1 MHRFRAIAHAAV
13 KPPTFPPPTGLHQPL
28 PRYIP
33 CFRLRLPT
41 ITLPASKLRLSMATH
56 TIPSGLSQA
65 ELKPFHGSN
74 SMTTTTPTPGTM
86 RALIKHHA
94 GPGLQL
100 VTDRPAPSIGP
111 RDVLIRVKK
120 AGICGTD
127 RHIWEWDQWAASRIP
142 VGIVTGHEF
151 VGVIERVGAAVTR
164 FQPGLRVS
172 AEGHITAGLDYN
184 SRTGSAH
191 IARDTKILGVD
202 RDGCFAELVVV
213 PEENVWP
220 VHERIPDHVAAVLDP
235 LGNAV
240 HTVMSANVSAKTV
253 LITGVGI
260 IGLMAVTVAKCAG
273 ASRIFVTDVDPKRL
287 ALAKKLGAV
296 EAYRASDPNWLSD
309 VRKATRGDG
318 PDVLLEMS
326 GHPGAID
333 DGFKA
338 LRMGGTA
345 ALLGIP
351 SRPMSFDLSNHVI
364 FKGATVLGV
373 NGRRMF
379 ETWYQMEEML
389 LSGRLELE
397 DIITHRLPFEDFAKG
412 FGLMQS
418 GEGIKIVL
426 DVH

>member
-1 MHRFRAIAHAAV
+1 MPAATPSHEI
-13 KPPTFPPPTGLHQPL
+13 KPTVMPTTS
-28 PRYIP
+28 
-33 CFRLRLPT
+33 T
-41 ITLPASKLRLSMATH
+41 PAAGS
-56 TIPSGLSQA
+56 SGV
-65 ELKPFHGSN
+65 
-74 SMTTTTPTPGTM
+74 M

-100 VTDRPAPSIGP
+100 LADRPIPVIGP

-127 RHIWEWDQWAASRIP
+127 RHIWEWDHWAANRIP

-151 VGVIERVGAAVTR
+151 VGIIERVGSAVTR
-164 FQPGLRVS
+164 FKPGLRVS
-172 AEGHITAGLDYN
+172 AEGHLN
-184 SRTGSAH
+184 SGTDFNARTGNAH

-202 RDGCFAELVVV
+202 IDGCFAEFVKV

-220 VHERIPDHVAAVLDP
+220 VHASIPDHLAAVLDP

-260 IGLMAVTVAKCAG
+260 IGLMAVTVAKAAG
-273 ASRIFVTDVDPKRL
+273 ASRIFVTDVDEKRL
-287 ALAKKLGAV
+287 KLARKLGAA
-296 EAYRASDPNWLSD
+296 EAYKANDPKWIEKI
-309 VRKATRGDG
+309 RQHTRGDG

-326 GHPGAID
+326 GNAGAID

-351 SRPMSFDLSNHVI
+351 PRAISFDLSNHVI

-379 ETWYQMEEML
+379 ETWYQMEELL
-389 LSGRLELE
+389 LSGRLELDE
-397 DIITHRLPFEDFAKG
+397 IITHQIPFGDFAKG

-418 GEGIKIVL
+418 GEGIKIVMN
-426 DVH
+426 VGE

>member
-1 MHRFRAIAHAAV
+1 MTTTSTRPAV
-13 KPPTFPPPTGLHQPL
+13 SVSPT
-28 PRYIP
+28 
-33 CFRLRLPT
+33 
-41 ITLPASKLRLSMATH
+41 A
-56 TIPSGLSQA
+56 IPSGKA
-65 ELKPFHGSN
+65 
-74 SMTTTTPTPGTM
+74 TM
-86 RALIKHHA
+86 KALIKHHA
-94 GPGLQL
+94 GPELQL
-100 VTDRPAPSIGP
+100 VERAIPEIGP
-111 RDVLIRVKK
+111 RDVLIRVLK

-127 RHIWEWDQWAASRIP
+127 RHIWEWDAWAAGRIP
-142 VGIVTGHEF
+142 VGITTGHEF
-151 VGVIERVGAAVTR
+151 VGVIEKVGSAVTK
-164 FQPGLRVS
+164 FAPGLRVS
-172 AEGHITAGLDYN
+172 AEGHLN
-184 SRTGSAH
+184 SGTDFNARTGNAH

-202 RDGCFAELVVV
+202 TDGCFAEYVKI

-220 VHERIPDHVAAVLDP
+220 VHPSIPDHVAAVLDP

-260 IGLMAVTVAKCAG
+260 IGLMGVTVAKCAG
-273 ASRIFVTDVDPKRL
+273 ASRIFVTDVDAKRL
-287 ALAKKLGAV
+287 AIAKKLGAV
-296 EAYRASDPNWLSD
+296 EAYRATDPNWIAD
-309 VRKATRGDG
+309 IRKQTRGDG

-351 SRPMSFDLSNHVI
+351 SRTMSFDLTSHVI
-364 FKGATVLGV
+364 FKGATVLGI

-389 LSGRLELE
+389 LSGRLDLS
-397 DIITHRLPFEDFAKG
+397 DIITHQLPMAEFAKG

-418 GEGIKIVL
+418 GEGIKVVL
-426 DVH
+426 DVGR

>member
-1 MHRFRAIAHAAV
+1 MTASTTNGRTSQSVAM
-13 KPPTFPPPTGLHQPL
+13 PTTPH
-28 PRYIP
+28 
-33 CFRLRLPT
+33 
-41 ITLPASKLRLSMATH
+41 PASSPASSAKSV
-56 TIPSGLSQA
+56 
-65 ELKPFHGSN
+65 
-74 SMTTTTPTPGTM
+74 M

-94 GPGLQL
+94 GPGLQMVL
-100 VTDRPAPSIGP
+100 DRPIPDIGP

-127 RHIWEWDQWAASRIP
+127 RHIWEWDHWAAGRIP

-151 VGVIERVGAAVTR
+151 VGVIERVGSAVTR
-164 FQPGLRVS
+164 FKPGLRVS

-184 SRTGSAH
+184 SRTGNAH
-191 IARDTKILGVD
+191 IARDTRILGVD
-202 RDGCFAELVVV
+202 RDGVFAEFVCV

-220 VHERIPDHVAAVLDP
+220 VHPNIPDHIAAIFDP

-273 ASRIFVTDVDPKRL
+273 ASRIFVTDIDDRRL
-287 ALAKKLGAV
+287 ALARKLGAV
-296 EAYRASDPNWLSD
+296 EAYKANDPGWIEKL
-309 VRKATRGDG
+309 RKHTRGDG

-326 GHPGAID
+326 GHPMAID

-351 SRPMSFDLSNHVI
+351 SRPISFDLSSHVI

-389 LSGRLELE
+389 LSGRLELDE
-397 DIITHRLPFEDFAKG
+397 IITHQLPMDQFAKG

-418 GEGIKIVL
+418 GEGIKVVL
-426 DVH
+426 EVG

>member
-1 MHRFRAIAHAAV
+1 MAAPTSHEI
-13 KPPTFPPPTGLHQPL
+13 KPSNGTKTM
-28 PRYIP
+28 
-33 CFRLRLPT
+33 
-41 ITLPASKLRLSMATH
+41 SS
-56 TIPSGLSQA
+56 PSNGVIS
-65 ELKPFHGSN
+65 
-74 SMTTTTPTPGTM
+74 TPGTM

-94 GPGLQL
+94 GPGLQML
-100 VTDRPAPSIGP
+100 DNRPIPSIGP

-127 RHIWEWDQWAASRIP
+127 RHIWEWDHWAANRIP

-151 VGVIERVGAAVTR
+151 VGIIEKVGTAVTK
-164 FQPGLRVS
+164 FKPGLRVS
-172 AEGHITAGLDYN
+172 AEGHICSGTDYN
-184 SRTGSAH
+184 ARTGNAH

-202 RDGCFAELVVV
+202 RDGIFAEYVSV

-220 VHERIPDHVAAVLDP
+220 VHDAIPDHIAAVLDP

-260 IGLMAVTVAKCAG
+260 IGLMAVTVAKAAG
-273 ASRIFVTDVDPKRL
+273 ASRIFVTDIDDKRL
-287 ALAKKLGAV
+287 KLAKKLGAS
-296 EAYRASDPNWLSD
+296 EAWKANDPKWIEKVKSL
-309 VRKATRGDG
+309 TRGDG

-351 SRPMSFDLSNHVI
+351 SRPIAFDLNNHVI
-364 FKGATVLGV
+364 FKGATVFGV

-379 ETWYQMEEML
+379 ETWYQMEELL

-397 DIITHRLPFEDFAKG
+397 EIVTHQLPFADFAKG

-426 DVH
+426 NIAE

>member
-1 MHRFRAIAHAAV
+1 MD
-13 KPPTFPPPTGLHQPL
+13 GLIH
-28 PRYIP
+28 
-33 CFRLRLPT
+33 FF
-41 ITLPASKLRLSMATH
+41 MA
-56 TIPSGLSQA
+56 
-65 ELKPFHGSN
+65 
-74 SMTTTTPTPGTM
+74 TTTPTSPSPSRPATQAQTPSTM
-86 RALIKHHA
+86 RALVKHHA
-94 GPGLQL
+94 GPELKL
-100 VTDRPAPSIGP
+100 VTDRPVPQVGP
-111 RDVLIRVKK
+111 RDVLIRVQK

-127 RHIWEWDQWAASRIP
+127 RHIWEWDAWAAARIP

-151 VGVIERVGAAVTR
+151 VGIIEKVGTAVTR
-164 FQPGLRVS
+164 FAPGMRVS
-172 AEGHITAGLDYN
+172 AEGHICSGTDYN
-184 SRTGSAH
+184 ARTGNAH

-202 RDGCFAELVVV
+202 TDGCFGEFVKV

-220 VHERIPDHVAAVLDP
+220 VHQSIPDHIAAVLDP

-273 ASRIFVTDVDPKRL
+273 ASRIFVTDVDEKRL
-287 ALAKKLGAV
+287 KLARKLGAV
-296 EAYRASDPNWLSD
+296 EAYKANDPNWIKKL
-309 VRKATRGDG
+309 REQTRGDG

-326 GHPGAID
+326 GNPLAID

-351 SRPMSFDLSNHVI
+351 SRPIAFDLSSHVI
-364 FKGATVLGV
+364 FKGATVLGI

-389 LSGRLELE
+389 LSGRLELD
-397 DIITHRLPFEDFAKG
+397 DIITHQIPFADFAKG
-412 FGLMQS
+412 FALMQS
-418 GEGIKIVL
+418 GEGIKIVMN
-426 DVH
+426 VGG

>member
-1 MHRFRAIAHAAV
+1 MATSPAPAAV
-13 KPPTFPPPTGLHQPL
+13 RTATNKP
-28 PRYIP
+28 
-33 CFRLRLPT
+33 
-41 ITLPASKLRLSMATH
+41 S
-56 TIPSGLSQA
+56 
-65 ELKPFHGSN
+65 
-74 SMTTTTPTPGTM
+74 TPTM
-86 RALIKHHA
+86 RCLFKHHA
-94 GPGLQL
+94 GPGLEF
-100 VTDRPAPSIGP
+100 DANRPIPTPGP
-111 RDVLIRVKK
+111 RDVLIRVSK

-127 RHIWEWDQWAASRIP
+127 RHIWEWDAWAAARIP

-151 VGVIERVGAAVTR
+151 VGIIEKVGSAVTR
-164 FQPGLRVS
+164 YQPGLRVS

-184 SRTGSAH
+184 SRTGNAH
-191 IARDTKILGVD
+191 IARDTRILGID
-202 RDGCFAELVVV
+202 RDGCFAEYVVV

-220 VHERIPDHVAAVLDP
+220 VHPSIPDHIAAVFDP

-240 HTVMSANVSAKTV
+240 HTVMSAGVSARTV

-260 IGLMAVTVAKCAG
+260 IGLMAVTVAKAAG
-273 ASRIFVTDVDPKRL
+273 ASRIFVTDVDQRRL

-296 EAYRASDPNWLSD
+296 EAYRASDPNWISD
-309 VRKATRGDG
+309 IRRQCRGDG

-338 LRMGGTA
+338 LRPGGIA

-351 SRPMSFDLSNHVI
+351 SRPISFDLSNHVI

-379 ETWYQMEEML
+379 ETWYQMEALL

-397 DIITHRLPFEDFAKG
+397 EIITHQIPLEDFAKG
-412 FGLMQS
+412 FALMQS
-418 GEGIKIVL
+418 GEGIKIVMNIGA
-426 DVH
+426 

>member
-1 MHRFRAIAHAAV
+1 LLDPKR
-13 KPPTFPPPTGLHQPL
+13 P
-28 PRYIP
+28 IP
-33 CFRLRLPT
+33 
-41 ITLPASKLRLSMATH
+41 
-56 TIPSGLSQA
+56 Q
-65 ELKPFHGSN
+65 
-74 SMTTTTPTPGTM
+74 
-86 RALIKHHA
+86 
-94 GPGLQL
+94 
-100 VTDRPAPSIGP
+100 VGP
-111 RDVLIRVKK
+111 RDVLVRVTH

-127 RHIWEWDQWAASRIP
+127 RHIWEWDHWAANRIP

-151 VGVIERVGAAVTR
+151 VGVVERVGSAVGSK
-164 FQPGLRVS
+164 FKIGQRVS
-172 AEGHITAGLDYN
+172 AEGHICSWTDYN
-184 SRTGSAH
+184 ARTGNAH

-202 RDGCFAELVVV
+202 RDGVFAEYVSV

-220 VHERIPDHVAAVLDP
+220 VHPSIPDHIAAVLDP

-273 ASRIFVTDVDPKRL
+273 ASRIFVTDIDEKRL
-287 ALAKKLGAV
+287 RLARKLGAV
-296 EAYRASDPNWLSD
+296 EAYKANDPKWID
-309 VRKATRGDG
+309 KVREHTRGDG

-326 GHPGAID
+326 GHHSAID

-351 SRPMSFDLSNHVI
+351 SRAISFDLSNHVI

-389 LSGRLELE
+389 LSGRLDLDE
-397 DIITHRLPFEDFAKG
+397 IITHQIPMADFAEG
-412 FGLMQS
+412 FRLMQS
-418 GEGIKIVL
+418 GEGIKIVMKMA
-426 DVH
+426 